1 MFTPCSR
8 LLVQK
13 DTLFKMQVKLY
24 TLFMTQGSENHTL
37 FGCTCPFSPN
47 KWLPHSP
54 TPHLRFSLTFLAQCP
69 LFSLHGNL
77 AITSE
82 KLSCP
87 IRALCNLEISFF
99 STAFTGTFQGV
110 IDVLCE
116 WGSLFVITM
125 ENKVPVY
132 LLTNEKSVCCAFPH
146 WSSCTWLSG
155 HHFSNPQTPQMS
167 KMRSYDRC
175 VILFFFHF

>member
-1 MFTPCSR
+1 MAFHWLWQHPRDHLREVWATTCVQKWVFIKTDLFQFFDVRTTHVDVFTSMFTPCSR

-37 FGCTCPFSPN
+37 FDCTCPFSPN

-82 KLSCP
+82 KLSCL

-99 STAFTGTFQGV
+99 QQLLQGPSR
-110 IDVLCE
+110 E
-116 WGSLFVITM
+116 
-125 ENKVPVY
+125 
-132 LLTNEKSVCCAFPH
+132 
-146 WSSCTWLSG
+146 
-155 HHFSNPQTPQMS
+155 
-167 KMRSYDRC
+167 
-175 VILFFFHF
+175 